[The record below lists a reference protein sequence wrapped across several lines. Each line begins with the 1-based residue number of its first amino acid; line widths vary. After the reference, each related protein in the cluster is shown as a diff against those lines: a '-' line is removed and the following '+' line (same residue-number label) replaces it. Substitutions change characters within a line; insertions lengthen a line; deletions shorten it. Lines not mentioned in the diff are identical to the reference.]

1 MPIYNKLVRDN
12 IPEVIAKN
20 GQQAKFRVLDD
31 NELTQELEKK
41 LQEEVAE
48 YLQDKNADELADILE
63 VVYALGERLGYT
75 PRSLEELRK
84 QKALKRG
91 GFKKKLFLVRVDD

>member
-1 MPIYNKLVRDN
+1 MPIYKLVRDK
-12 IPEVIAKN
+12 IPEIIRKN
-20 GQQAKFRVLDD
+20 GQQAELRVLDD
-31 NELTQELEKK
+31 DEFTKELEKK

-63 VVYALGERLGYT
+63 VVYALGERLGCT
-75 PRSLEELRK
+75 PGSLEELRK

-91 GFKKKLFLVRVDD
+91 GFKKKLFLVRVDE